1 MERKH
6 ASKLKPLLWVSSSL
20 KDLREMPDE
29 VKSDIGHS
37 LREIQK
43 GKDPG
48 NSKILTHLGETGIHE
63 IVVHAIEGAFR
74 AVYTVKFTEAVIV
87 LHVFQK
93 KSKKGISTPKQEID
107 LVLDRLRIA
116 KMLYQEWRKNE

>member
-1 MERKH
+1 MEQKQG
-6 ASKLKPLLWVSSSL
+6 STLKPILWVGSSL
-20 KDLREMPDE
+20 KDLRDLPDE

-48 NSKILTHLGETGIHE
+48 NSKILTHLGESGICE
-63 IVVHAIEGAFR
+63 IVTNAVQGTFR
-74 AVYTVKFTEAVIV
+74 AVYTLKFADAIVV

-93 KSKKGISTPKQEID
+93 KSKKGISTPKQEMD
-107 LVLDRLRIA
+107 LVLDRPKIA
-116 KMLYQEWRKNE
+116 KILYQEWRKK